1 MNDLT
6 VFSNE
11 RFGRIRTVLIDGVV
25 WFVGKDVAAALG
37 YSNPRK
43 ALADHV
49 EKIDK
54 ICGVTIRD
62 PMGREQKPTLINESG
77 VYSLIFASKLPDA
90 KEFKHWI
97 IDDITHTGRCLTNAV
112 ESDNSLQTFD
122 YHSGKVRTVT
132 IDGEPW
138 FVLKDVCDIL
148 ELTTPAR
155 VAERLDTDEVSLTHL
170 TDSLGRKQTIT
181 IINES
186 GLYHVVLRS
195 DKPEAKPFRKWI
207 TADVLPTLRKTG
219 SYSTGVQIDTAKQQ
233 RAEAMLNNSRARVAS
248 LWLKISDM
256 TTPEYRQV
264 CSSYASAALCGK
276 EVIPLP
282 TAVSEHLYTA
292 EEVGGEL
299 GLSANK
305 VGRLANELG
314 LKTAQYGKFFYDKA
328 KNCNKEVQTFKYN
341 QLAVDALRIFQAG
354 GGATFL

>member
-11 RFGRIRTVLIDGVV
+11 RFGRIRTVLIDGVI

-49 EKIDK
+49 EEIDK
-54 ICGVTIRD
+54 IYGVTIRD

-90 KEFKHWI
+90 KEFKRWVTSEI
-97 IDDITHTGRCLTNAV
+97 LP
-112 ESDNSLQTFD
+112 S
-122 YHSGKVRTVT
+122 VRT
-132 IDGEPW
+132 
-138 FVLKDVCDIL
+138 
-148 ELTTPAR
+148 
-155 VAERLDTDEVSLTHL
+155 
-170 TDSLGRKQTIT
+170 
-181 IINES
+181 
-186 GLYHVVLRS
+186 
-195 DKPEAKPFRKWI
+195 
-207 TADVLPTLRKTG
+207 TG

-248 LWLKISDM
+248 LWLKISDI

-292 EEVGGEL
+292 EEIAKKL
-299 GLSANK
+299 GISANK

-314 LKTAQYGKFFYDKA
+314 LKTAQYGKYFYDKA
-328 KNCNKEVQTFKYN
+328 KNCAKEVQTFKYN
-341 QLAVDALRIFQAG
+341 QLAVDTLRELVEQWE
-354 GGATFL
+354 GGAAL

>member
-49 EKIDK
+49 EEEDK
-54 ICGVTIRD
+54 GVTKCYTPGGAQEMTI
-62 PMGREQKPTLINESG
+62 INESG

-90 KEFKHWI
+90 KEFKRWVTSEI
-97 IDDITHTGRCLTNAV
+97 LP
-112 ESDNSLQTFD
+112 S
-122 YHSGKVRTVT
+122 VRT
-132 IDGEPW
+132 
-138 FVLKDVCDIL
+138 
-148 ELTTPAR
+148 
-155 VAERLDTDEVSLTHL
+155 
-170 TDSLGRKQTIT
+170 
-181 IINES
+181 
-186 GLYHVVLRS
+186 
-195 DKPEAKPFRKWI
+195 
-207 TADVLPTLRKTG
+207 TG

-264 CSSYASAALCGK
+264 CSSYASAVLCGK

-292 EEVGGEL
+292 EEIAKEL
-299 GLSANK
+299 GISANK

-314 LKTAQYGKFFYDKA
+314 LKTAQYGKFFYDRA
-328 KNCNKEVQTFKYN
+328 KNCAKEVQTFKYN
-341 QLAVDALRIFQAG
+341 QLAVDTLRELVEQ
-354 GGATFL
+354 

>member
-11 RFGRIRTVLIDGVV
+11 RFGRIRTVLIDGVI
-25 WFVGKDVAAALG
+25 WFVGKDIAEALG

-49 EKIDK
+49 DNEDK
-54 ICGVTIRD
+54 NTVTIRD
-62 PMGREQKPTLINESG
+62 GIPGNPNVTVINESG

-90 KEFKHWI
+90 KEFKHWVTSEI
-97 IDDITHTGRCLTNAV
+97 LP
-112 ESDNSLQTFD
+112 S
-122 YHSGKVRTVT
+122 VRT
-132 IDGEPW
+132 
-138 FVLKDVCDIL
+138 
-148 ELTTPAR
+148 
-155 VAERLDTDEVSLTHL
+155 
-170 TDSLGRKQTIT
+170 
-181 IINES
+181 
-186 GLYHVVLRS
+186 
-195 DKPEAKPFRKWI
+195 
-207 TADVLPTLRKTG
+207 TG

-256 TTPEYRQV
+256 ATPEYRQV

-292 EEVGGEL
+292 EEIGKEL

-305 VGRLANELG
+305 VGRMANELG
-314 LKTAQYGKFFYDKA
+314 MKTAQYGKYFYEKA
-328 KNCNKEVQTFKYN
+328 KNCAKEVQTFKYN
-341 QLAVDALRIFQAG
+341 QLAVDTLRELVEQWE
-354 GGATFL
+354 GGAAL

>member
-6 VFSNE
+6 VFNND
-11 RFGRIRTVLIDGVV
+11 RFGKIRTVVLDGVI
-25 WFVGKDVAAALG
+25 WFVGKDIAEALG

-49 EKIDK
+49 EEIDK
-54 ICGVTIRD
+54 IYGVTIRD

-90 KEFKHWI
+90 KEFKHWVTSEI
-97 IDDITHTGRCLTNAV
+97 LP
-112 ESDNSLQTFD
+112 S
-122 YHSGKVRTVT
+122 VRT
-132 IDGEPW
+132 
-138 FVLKDVCDIL
+138 
-148 ELTTPAR
+148 
-155 VAERLDTDEVSLTHL
+155 
-170 TDSLGRKQTIT
+170 
-181 IINES
+181 
-186 GLYHVVLRS
+186 
-195 DKPEAKPFRKWI
+195 
-207 TADVLPTLRKTG
+207 TG

-292 EEVGGEL
+292 EEIAKEL
-299 GLSANK
+299 GISANK

-341 QLAVDALRIFQAG
+341 QLAVDSLRIYQTAG
-354 GGATFL
+354 GGATLL

>member
-11 RFGRIRTVLIDGVV
+11 RFGRIRTVLIDGVI
-25 WFVGKDVAAALG
+25 WFVGKDIAEALG

-49 EKIDK
+49 DNEDK
-54 ICGVTIRD
+54 NTVTIRD
-62 PMGREQKPTLINESG
+62 GIPGNPNVTVINESG

-90 KEFKHWI
+90 KEFKHWVTSEI
-97 IDDITHTGRCLTNAV
+97 LP
-112 ESDNSLQTFD
+112 S
-122 YHSGKVRTVT
+122 VRT
-132 IDGEPW
+132 
-138 FVLKDVCDIL
+138 
-148 ELTTPAR
+148 
-155 VAERLDTDEVSLTHL
+155 
-170 TDSLGRKQTIT
+170 
-181 IINES
+181 
-186 GLYHVVLRS
+186 
-195 DKPEAKPFRKWI
+195 
-207 TADVLPTLRKTG
+207 TG

-256 TTPEYRQV
+256 ATPEYRQV

-292 EEVGGEL
+292 EEIGKEL

-305 VGRLANELG
+305 VGRMANELG
-314 LKTAQYGKFFYDKA
+314 MKTAQYGKYFYDKA
-328 KNCNKEVQTFKYN
+328 KNCAKEVQTFKYN
-341 QLAVDALRIFQAG
+341 QLAVDTLRELVEQWE
-354 GGATFL
+354 GGAAL

>member
-62 PMGREQKPTLINESG
+62 PMSREQKPTLINESG
-77 VYSLIFASKLPDA
+77 VYSLIFASK
-90 KEFKHWI
+90 
-97 IDDITHTGRCLTNAV
+97 
-112 ESDNSLQTFD
+112 
-122 YHSGKVRTVT
+122 
-132 IDGEPW
+132 
-138 FVLKDVCDIL
+138 
-148 ELTTPAR
+148 
-155 VAERLDTDEVSLTHL
+155 
-170 TDSLGRKQTIT
+170 
-181 IINES
+181 
-186 GLYHVVLRS
+186 
-195 DKPEAKPFRKWI
+195 
-207 TADVLPTLRKTG
+207 
-219 SYSTGVQIDTAKQQ
+219 
-233 RAEAMLNNSRARVAS
+233 
-248 LWLKISDM
+248 
-256 TTPEYRQV
+256 
-264 CSSYASAALCGK
+264 
-276 EVIPLP
+276 
-282 TAVSEHLYTA
+282 
-292 EEVGGEL
+292 EEVGREL

-341 QLAVDALRIFQAG
+341 QLAVDALRIFQAAG

>member
-11 RFGRIRTVLIDGVV
+11 RFGRIRTVLIDDVI
-25 WFVGKDVAAALG
+25 WFVGKDIAEALG

-49 EKIDK
+49 EEEDK
-54 ICGVTIRD
+54 GVTKCYTPGGAQEMTI
-62 PMGREQKPTLINESG
+62 INESG

-155 VAERLDTDEVSLTHL
+155 VAERLDTDEVSQTHL

-219 SYSTGVQIDTAKQQ
+219 SYSTGVQIDVAKQQ

-256 TTPEYRQV
+256 ATPEYRQV

-292 EEVGGEL
+292 EEIGKEL

-314 LKTAQYGKFFYDKA
+314 MKTAQYGKYFYDKA
-328 KNCNKEVQTFKYN
+328 KNCAKEVQTFKYN
-341 QLAVDALRIFQAG
+341 QLAVDTLRELVEQ
-354 GGATFL
+354 

>member
-6 VFSNE
+6 VFNNE
-11 RFGRIRTVLIDGVV
+11 RFGKIRTVVLDGVV

-49 EKIDK
+49 EEEDK
-54 ICGVTIRD
+54 GVTKCYTPGGAQEMTI
-62 PMGREQKPTLINESG
+62 INESG
-77 VYSLIFASKLPDA
+77 VYSLIFASKLHDA
-90 KEFKHWI
+90 KEFKHWVTSEI
-97 IDDITHTGRCLTNAV
+97 LPSI
-112 ESDNSLQTFD
+112 
-122 YHSGKVRTVT
+122 RT
-132 IDGEPW
+132 
-138 FVLKDVCDIL
+138 
-148 ELTTPAR
+148 
-155 VAERLDTDEVSLTHL
+155 
-170 TDSLGRKQTIT
+170 
-181 IINES
+181 
-186 GLYHVVLRS
+186 
-195 DKPEAKPFRKWI
+195 
-207 TADVLPTLRKTG
+207 TG

-256 TTPEYRQV
+256 ATPEYRQV

-292 EEVGGEL
+292 EEIGKEL

-314 LKTAQYGKFFYDKA
+314 LKTAQYGKYFYDKA
-328 KNCNKEVQTFKYN
+328 KNCAKEVQTFKYN
-341 QLAVDALRIFQAG
+341 QLAVDTLRELVEQ
-354 GGATFL
+354 

>member
-43 ALADHV
+43 ALADHA
-49 EKIDK
+49 EGEDK
-54 ICGVTIRD
+54 GVTKCYTPGGAQEMTI
-62 PMGREQKPTLINESG
+62 INESG

-90 KEFKHWI
+90 KEFKHWVTSEI
-97 IDDITHTGRCLTNAV
+97 LP
-112 ESDNSLQTFD
+112 S
-122 YHSGKVRTVT
+122 VRT
-132 IDGEPW
+132 
-138 FVLKDVCDIL
+138 
-148 ELTTPAR
+148 
-155 VAERLDTDEVSLTHL
+155 
-170 TDSLGRKQTIT
+170 
-181 IINES
+181 
-186 GLYHVVLRS
+186 
-195 DKPEAKPFRKWI
+195 
-207 TADVLPTLRKTG
+207 TG

-292 EEVGGEL
+292 EEVGREL

-341 QLAVDALRIFQAG
+341 QLAVDALRIYQTAG

>member
-6 VFSNE
+6 VFNNE
-11 RFGRIRTVLIDGVV
+11 RFGKIRTVVLDGVI
-25 WFVGKDVAAALG
+25 WFVGKDIAEALG

-49 EKIDK
+49 EEEDK
-54 ICGVTIRD
+54 GVTKCYTPGGAQEMTI
-62 PMGREQKPTLINESG
+62 TNESG

-90 KEFKHWI
+90 KEFKHWVTSEI
-97 IDDITHTGRCLTNAV
+97 LPSI
-112 ESDNSLQTFD
+112 
-122 YHSGKVRTVT
+122 RT
-132 IDGEPW
+132 
-138 FVLKDVCDIL
+138 
-148 ELTTPAR
+148 
-155 VAERLDTDEVSLTHL
+155 
-170 TDSLGRKQTIT
+170 
-181 IINES
+181 
-186 GLYHVVLRS
+186 
-195 DKPEAKPFRKWI
+195 
-207 TADVLPTLRKTG
+207 TG
-219 SYSTGVQIDTAKQQ
+219 SYSTGVQIDAAKQQ

-292 EEVGGEL
+292 EEIGKEL

-314 LKTAQYGKFFYDKA
+314 LKTAQYGKYFYDKA
-328 KNCNKEVQTFKYN
+328 KNCAKEVQTFKYN
-341 QLAVDALRIFQAG
+341 QLAVDSLRIYQTAG
-354 GGATFL
+354 GGATLL